1 MIGYKHKMIQ
11 IVPFSDCS
19 RCKYKYKYDMYKYVT
34 NTHMIQIC
42 YKYKMIQIV
51 PFCDCSRYKYDTNTN
66 TKCYKYKMI
75 QIVPFCDCSRYKY
88 KYDTNTNKNTNR
100 IQVQNDTNSMYHFV
114 IACVPISPAAL

>member
-1 MIGYKHKMIQ
+1 MIQ

-34 NTHMIQIC
+34 NTHMIQI
-42 YKYKMIQIV
+42 
-51 PFCDCSRYKYDTNTN
+51 
-66 TKCYKYKMI
+66 CYKYKMI